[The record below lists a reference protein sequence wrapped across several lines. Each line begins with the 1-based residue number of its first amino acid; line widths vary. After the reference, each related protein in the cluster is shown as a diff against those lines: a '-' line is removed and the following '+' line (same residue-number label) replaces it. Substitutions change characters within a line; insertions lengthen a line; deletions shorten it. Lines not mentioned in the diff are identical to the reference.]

1 MRITPLL
8 SGDQPFV
15 SWHSIQLCFHISI
28 TNTPRGHE
36 DGELIYESI
45 SRYKNLIKVKY
56 VHNANMKFDKR
67 THN

>member
-28 TNTPRGHE
+28 TNTPHGHE

-45 SRYKNLIKVKY
+45 SRYRNLIKVKY
-56 VHNANMKFDKR
+56 VHNENMKFDKR